1 MYVFDTDHLSIL
13 QHQTGTEYLRLARRI
28 DRHSESDFFVSVP
41 SFHEQAIGF
50 HAMLQ
55 AARTREQTLKAF
67 RLFDQILKDFARLQV
82 LPFDERAYD
91 TLQQIRSNSRRVAIN
106 DMRIA
111 AVAMSRG
118 FVVLTRNTVDFGRI
132 PGLMIEDGLDDDE
145 VTGTM

>member
-1 MYVFDTDHLSIL
+1 MYVLDTDHLSIL
-13 QHQTGTEYLRLARRI
+13 QHQTGAEYLRLARRM
-28 DRHSESDFFVSVP
+28 DRHLESDFFVSVV

-55 AARTREQTLKAF
+55 SARGREDTLKAF

-82 LPFDERAYD
+82 LPFDGRAYD
-91 TLQQIRSNSRRVAIN
+91 TLQQVRASSRRVTVN

-118 FVVLTRNTVDFGRI
+118 YVVLTRNTVDFGRI
-132 PGLMIEDGLDDDE
+132 PGLMIEDWLADDE
-145 VTGTM
+145 FTGET

>member
-1 MYVFDTDHLSIL
+1 MYVLDTDHLSIL
-13 QHQTGTEYLRLARRI
+13 QHQTGADYLRLARRM
-28 DRHSESDFFVSVP
+28 DRHSASDFFVCVA

-67 RLFDQILKDFARLQV
+67 RLFDQILKDFTRLQV
-82 LPFDERAYD
+82 LPFEERAYD

-111 AVAMSRG
+111 ATAMSRG
-118 FVVLTRNTVDFGRI
+118 YVVLTRNTVDFGRI
-132 PGLMIEDGLDDDE
+132 PGLMIEDWLADDE
-145 VTGTM
+145 VTGGM